1 MKQPFPKTYNCPDC
15 GRDFP
20 SKYARK
26 SHICGIVAR
35 KLAREQADSRELAM
49 SRQRAASH
57 SHINRGKM

>member
-1 MKQPFPKTYNCPDC
+1 MRDQPNKLFSCSDC

-35 KLAREQADSRELAM
+35 KLAREKADRRELAM
-49 SRQRAASH
+49 NRQRDASRLQ
-57 SHINRGKM
+57 INRGEM